1 MKTVGIVGGIG
12 PESTLDYYAR
22 LNKAFKR
29 RDPADNYPQIIINSM
44 NLKRVLDHI
53 HEGRLDM
60 LATEMAY
67 AVGKLA
73 DAGADFAVLSS
84 NTAHIV
90 YDQVRDQSPLPM
102 ISILDATCR
111 RANQLGLKRLGL
123 FGTRFTMQGDFY
135 QATAARHSLELA
147 LPDPD
152 AQHFIH
158 DKYLNE
164 LVNGILLDETRDG
177 LKKIVAR
184 MKSTENI
191 DGIILGGTELPL
203 IIKEPMVAGIPVLD
217 TSGIHVEAIVNR
229 LFGE

>member
-22 LNKAFKR
+22 LNTAFKR
-29 RDPADNYPQIIINSM
+29 RDPFGNYPQIIINSM

-53 HEGRLDM
+53 HEGRFDM

-123 FGTRFTMQGDFY
+123 FGTRFTMQGEFY
-135 QATAARHSLELA
+135 QVAAARHALELA

-164 LVNGILLDETRDG
+164 LVNGILLDETRAG

-184 MKSTENI
+184 MKSTETI
-191 DGIILGGTELPL
+191 EGIILGGTELPL
-203 IIKEPMVAGIPVLD
+203 IIKEPMIAGIPVLD

>member
-22 LNKAFKR
+22 LNTTFKR
-29 RDPADNYPQIIINSM
+29 RDPFGNYPQIIINSI
-44 NLKRVLDHI
+44 NLKRALDHI
-53 HEGRLDM
+53 HEGRFEM
-60 LATEMAY
+60 LAAEMAL

-102 ISILDATCR
+102 ISILDVTCR
-111 RANQLGLKRLGL
+111 RANLLGLKKLGL
-123 FGTRFTMQGDFY
+123 FGTRFTMQGNFY
-135 QATAARHSLELA
+135 QAAAARHKIELV
-147 LPDPD
+147 LPDRD
-152 AQHFIH
+152 AQDFIH
-158 DKYLNE
+158 EKYLNE
-164 LVNGILLDETRDG
+164 LVNGILLDETRTA
-177 LKKIVAR
+177 LKKIASK
-184 MKSTENI
+184 MKTADNI

-203 IIKEPMVAGIPVLD
+203 IIREPMVAGIPVLD

-229 LFGE
+229 LSGN